1 LNSNHINSQ
10 KSSQAEKDHA
20 KLNHNTG
27 PEHENTAGKKR
38 KQQLLQLLSTAANR
52 RSKIPITEGEKN
64 RPSQCAQAEGSS
76 PTLTPTKTPRKLTLP
91 MLQLDILIPITNE
104 MNRKTIDVGF

>member
-1 LNSNHINSQ
+1 MKTLQ
-10 KSSQAEKDHA
+10 
-20 KLNHNTG
+20 
-27 PEHENTAGKKR
+27 GKKR